1 MNPAEDGVARLP
13 PAPGAAAA
21 VFWTGTRAP
30 LTKLQNRDP
39 RAVISLP
46 VQPSGAEHAA
56 LLPWGRCS
64 QVVCFLRSSK
74 LCCVSILYLFGN
86 RTVIC
91 FRLFKREE
99 EKGSGL

>member
-1 MNPAEDGVARLP
+1 MNPTEDGVARLP

-21 VFWTGTRAP
+21 VFGTDARAP
-30 LTKLQNRDP
+30 LTKLQTRGL

-46 VQPSGAEHAA
+46 VQPSGAERAA

-64 QVVCFLRSSK
+64 QMVCFLRSSK
-74 LCCVSILYLFGN
+74 SCCVSILYLFGN

-99 EKGSGL
+99 EKGSSL